1 MDPAHHACRALLAL
15 LRSQSVVGTA
25 VSLRITG
32 GTDPLGRSM
41 TYSYPLPGASQAR
54 GPHLG
59 HRVIG
64 GILQF
69 SSAIGAE
76 FGETTFIRA
85 GTDEFWFLWSVTK
98 LAKEK
103 LQTS

>member
-1 MDPAHHACRALLAL
+1 
-15 LRSQSVVGTA
+15 
-25 VSLRITG
+25 
-32 GTDPLGRSM
+32 M
-41 TYSYPLPGASQAR
+41 TCSYPFPGASQAR

-69 SSAIGAE
+69 SSALGAE

-85 GTDEFWFLWSVTK
+85 GTGEFWLLWSGTK
-98 LAKEK
+98 LAKEN
-103 LQTS
+103 LQIS